1 MTRIKVKARTVPE
14 AQNQFCRSALLAI
27 LWGIVYNRGRK
38 LEIGV
43 NTVRY
48 CPRCQ
53 RIEEKEIERCPV
65 SHKQLKRNI
74 EENDPVFLLETSIL
88 ESERVEA
95 ALDDEGIPY
104 ASRTPKKEPSATI
117 ITGNKNAGVYL
128 YVPFQVWEKA
138 KDIAIGIGAMQPAE
152 EDTQQLQEKSRTIEK
167 KGEEFE
173 EMSRSKRLIVRIVSV
188 ILFILV
194 IWAVVAGTD
203 FVMNLIKGLW

>member
-1 MTRIKVKARTVPE
+1 M
-14 AQNQFCRSALLAI
+14 
-27 LWGIVYNRGRK
+27 
-38 LEIGV
+38 
-43 NTVRY
+43 RY
-48 CPRCQ
+48 CTRCQ
-53 RIEEKEIERCPV
+53 RIEEKEIERC
-65 SHKQLKRNI
+65 SICHKQLKRNI

-88 ESERVEA
+88 ESERIEA
-95 ALDDEGIPY
+95 ALEDAGIPY

-117 ITGNKNAGVYL
+117 ITGNKNASVYL

-138 KDIAIGIGAMQPAE
+138 KDLMIGIGAMQPKE
-152 EDTQQLQEKSRTIEK
+152 EKEKQVQEEQPRKIVK

-203 FVMNLIKGLW
+203 FVMNIIKGLW

>member
-65 SHKQLKRNI
+65 CHKQLKRNI

-128 YVPFQVWEKA
+128 YVPFQVWERLRILLLGSGLCSQRK
-138 KDIAIGIGAMQPAE
+138 KIRNSYRKNPAP
-152 EDTQQLQEKSRTIEK
+152 LRK
-167 KGEEFE
+167 KGKNL
-173 EMSRSKRLIVRIVSV
+173 KR
-188 ILFILV
+188 
-194 IWAVVAGTD
+194 
-203 FVMNLIKGLW
+203 